1 MKKNEYLFQLGS
13 RKADA
18 LSGFIAGFLV
28 GAIGIF
34 VYSIIA
40 QANFLIGI

>member
-1 MKKNEYLFQLGS
+1 MKQQPRILFRLGQK
-13 RKADA
+13 KADA

-34 VYSIIA
+34 VYSAVAAA
-40 QANFLIGI
+40 QF